1 MEIDPAVEKI
11 LMDITNNEE
20 GSVSIIECILNG
32 KTFDSEIA
40 EETEI
45 KLNTVRKILY
55 KFHDAGIASYKRTK
69 DPETNWFIYSWK
81 FDKEK
86 VSDII
91 SKKHQ
96 RNTEDIEKSIKY
108 EEENMFFACKTNGH
122 RYKFEKA
129 SEFNFVCPDCNDTL
143 EYQDNTSRIIE
154 LLKEKADSKST
165 NKLSTEIK
173 YIEYIVIYI
182 LYLYFL
188 IIYNG

>member
-173 YIEYIVIYI
+173 YIE
-182 LYLYFL
+182 
-188 IIYNG
+188 

>member
-1 MEIDPAVEKI
+1 MELDPAIEKI

-20 GSVSIIECILNG
+20 GSVSIIECILKG

-45 KLNTVRKILY
+45 KLNKVRKILY
-55 KFHDAGIASYKRTK
+55 KFYDAGIASYKRTK

-96 RNTEDIEKSIKY
+96 RNTEEIEKSIKY

-122 RYKFEKA
+122 RYKFDKA
-129 SEFNFVCPDCNDTL
+129 SEYNFVCPDCDETL
-143 EYQDNTSRIIE
+143 EYQDNSSRIVE
-154 LLKEKADSKST
+154 LLKEKSDSKST
-165 NKLSTEIK
+165 KKLSTEIK
-173 YIEYIVIYI
+173 YID
-182 LYLYFL
+182 
-188 IIYNG
+188 

>member
-20 GSVSIIECILNG
+20 GSVPIIECILNG

-45 KLNTVRKILY
+45 KLNRVRKILY
-55 KFHDAGIASYKRTK
+55 KLHDAGIASYKRTK

-81 FDKEK
+81 FDQDK

-91 SKKHQ
+91 SEKHKK
-96 RNTEDIEKSIKY
+96 NSEEIEKSIKF

-122 RYKFEKA
+122 RYMFEKA
-129 SEFNFVCPDCNDTL
+129 SEFNFVCPECNESL
-143 EYQDNTSRIIE
+143 EYQDNTARIVE
-154 LLKEKADSKST
+154 LLKEKANCKPKSKT
-165 NKLSTEIK
+165 STEIK
-173 YIEYIVIYI
+173 YID
-182 LYLYFL
+182 
-188 IIYNG
+188 

>member
-20 GSVSIIECILNG
+20 GSVSIIECILKG

-55 KFHDAGIASYKRTK
+55 KLHDAGIASYKRTK

-81 FDKEK
+81 FDQEK

-91 SKKHQ
+91 SRKHQ
-96 RNTEDIEKSIKY
+96 KNSEEIEKSIKY
-108 EEENMFFACKTNGH
+108 EEENMFFSCKTNGH

-129 SEFNFVCPDCNDTL
+129 SEFNFVCPKCSESL
-143 EYQDNTSRIIE
+143 EYQDNTSRIVE
-154 LLKEKADSKST
+154 LLKEKATYKFT
-165 NKLSTEIK
+165 TKLSTEIK
-173 YIEYIVIYI
+173 YID
-182 LYLYFL
+182 
-188 IIYNG
+188 

>member
-1 MEIDPAVEKI
+1 MDIDPAVEKI

-20 GSVSIIECILNG
+20 CSVPIIECILKG

-45 KLNTVRKILY
+45 KLNRVRKILY
-55 KFHDAGIASYKRTK
+55 KLYDAGIASYKRTK

-81 FDKEK
+81 FDQEK

-96 RNTEDIEKSIKY
+96 KNSEEIEKSLKY

-129 SEFNFVCPDCNDTL
+129 SEFNFVCPECNESL
-143 EYQDNTSRIIE
+143 EFQDNAARIVE
-154 LLKEKADSKST
+154 LLQEKAACSPST
-165 NKLSTEIK
+165 KINTEMK
-173 YIEYIVIYI
+173 YID
-182 LYLYFL
+182 
-188 IIYNG
+188 

>member
-1 MEIDPAVEKI
+1 MEIDPAVEKV

-45 KLNTVRKILY
+45 KLNRVRKILY
-55 KFHDAGIASYKRTK
+55 KLHDAGIASYKRTK

-81 FDKEK
+81 FDQEK

-96 RNTEDIEKSIKY
+96 KNSEEIEKSIKY
-108 EEENMFFACKTNGH
+108 EEENMFFACKSNGH
-122 RYKFEKA
+122 RYMFEKA
-129 SEFNFVCPDCNDTL
+129 SEFNFVCPECDESL
-143 EYQDNTSRIIE
+143 EYQDNTARIVE
-154 LLKEKADSKST
+154 LLNEKANCKSKTIIS
-165 NKLSTEIK
+165 SEIK
-173 YIEYIVIYI
+173 YID
-182 LYLYFL
+182 
-188 IIYNG
+188 

>member
-1 MEIDPAVEKI
+1 MELDPAFEKI
-11 LMDITNNEE
+11 LMEITNNEE

-45 KLNTVRKILY
+45 KLNKVRKILY

-86 VSDII
+86 VLDII

-108 EEENMFFACKTNGH
+108 EEGNMFFACKTNGH

-129 SEFNFVCPDCNDTL
+129 SEFNFVCPECDDTL
-143 EYQDNTSRIIE
+143 EYQDNAPRIVE
-154 LLKEKADSKST
+154 LLREKAASKST
-165 NKLSTEIK
+165 NQLSTEIK
-173 YIEYIVIYI
+173 YI
-182 LYLYFL
+182 
-188 IIYNG
+188 G

>member
-1 MEIDPAVEKI
+1 MELDPAVEKI

-40 EETEI
+40 EETDI
-45 KLNTVRKILY
+45 KLNKVRKILY

-91 SKKHQ
+91 SRKNQ

-129 SEFNFVCPDCNDTL
+129 SEYNFVCPECDDTL
-143 EYQDNTSRIIE
+143 EYQDNALRIVE
-154 LLKEKADSKST
+154 LLKEKAASNST

-173 YIEYIVIYI
+173 YIH
-182 LYLYFL
+182 
-188 IIYNG
+188 

>member
-1 MEIDPAVEKI
+1 MKYTTILDLLIGNIKIYHTTNGGLKFMELDQAVEKI

-45 KLNTVRKILY
+45 KLNKVRKILY
-55 KFHDAGIASYKRTK
+55 KFHEAGVASYKRTK

-108 EEENMFFACKTNGH
+108 EEENMFFACRTNGH

-129 SEFNFVCPDCNDTL
+129 SEFNFVCPDCNETL
-143 EYQDNTSRIIE
+143 EYQDNASRIVE
-154 LLKEKADSKST
+154 LLKEKADSKFD
-165 NKLSTEIK
+165 K
-173 YIEYIVIYI
+173 
-182 LYLYFL
+182 
-188 IIYNG
+188 

>member
-45 KLNTVRKILY
+45 KLNRVRKILY
-55 KFHDAGIASYKRTK
+55 KLHDAGIASYKRTK

-81 FDKEK
+81 FDQDK

-91 SKKHQ
+91 SEKHQ
-96 RNTEDIEKSIKY
+96 EK
-108 EEENMFFACKTNGH
+108 F
-122 RYKFEKA
+122 
-129 SEFNFVCPDCNDTL
+129 
-143 EYQDNTSRIIE
+143 
-154 LLKEKADSKST
+154 
-165 NKLSTEIK
+165 
-173 YIEYIVIYI
+173 
-182 LYLYFL
+182 
-188 IIYNG
+188 

>member
-1 MEIDPAVEKI
+1 MELDPAIEKI

-20 GSVSIIECILNG
+20 GSVSIIECILKG

-45 KLNTVRKILY
+45 KLNKVRKILY
-55 KFHDAGIASYKRTK
+55 KFYDAGIASYKRTK

-96 RNTEDIEKSIKY
+96 RNTEEIEKSIKY

-129 SEFNFVCPDCNDTL
+129 SEFNFVCPDCSETL
-143 EYQDNTSRIIE
+143 EYQDNSSRIVE
-154 LLKEKADSKST
+154 LLKEKSDSKST
-165 NKLSTEIK
+165 NKLSTEMK
-173 YIEYIVIYI
+173 YID
-182 LYLYFL
+182 
-188 IIYNG
+188 

>member
-143 EYQDNTSRIIE
+143 EYQDNTSRIVE

-165 NKLSTEIK
+165 NKLSSEIK
-173 YIEYIVIYI
+173 YIE
-182 LYLYFL
+182 
-188 IIYNG
+188 

>member
-20 GSVSIIECILNG
+20 GSVSIFECILNG

-143 EYQDNTSRIIE
+143 EYQDNTSRIVE

-165 NKLSTEIK
+165 NKLSSEIK
-173 YIEYIVIYI
+173 YIE
-182 LYLYFL
+182 
-188 IIYNG
+188 

>member
-1 MEIDPAVEKI
+1 MLWKLIPAVEKV

-45 KLNTVRKILY
+45 KLNKVRKILY
-55 KFHDAGIASYKRTK
+55 KFHDAGIAYYKRTK

-129 SEFNFVCPDCNDTL
+129 SELILYVLNVMIHWNI
-143 EYQDNTSRIIE
+143 RIMPNVLWSYLRRR
-154 LLKEKADSKST
+154 LLV
-165 NKLSTEIK
+165 NLQIKLSTEIK
-173 YIEYIVIYI
+173 YID
-182 LYLYFL
+182 
-188 IIYNG
+188 

>member
-45 KLNTVRKILY
+45 KLNRVRKILY
-55 KFHDAGIASYKRTK
+55 KLHDAGIASYKRTK

-81 FDKEK
+81 FDQEK

-96 RNTEDIEKSIKY
+96 KNSEEIEKSIKY
-108 EEENMFFACKTNGH
+108 EEENMFFACKSNGH
-122 RYKFEKA
+122 RYMFEKA
-129 SEFNFVCPDCNDTL
+129 SEFNFVCPECDESL
-143 EYQDNTSRIIE
+143 EYQDNTARIVE
-154 LLKEKADSKST
+154 LLNEKANCKPKT
-165 NKLSTEIK
+165 IISTEIK
-173 YIEYIVIYI
+173 YID
-182 LYLYFL
+182 
-188 IIYNG
+188 

>member
-20 GSVSIIECILNG
+20 GSVPIIECILNG

-45 KLNTVRKILY
+45 KLNRVRKILY
-55 KFHDAGIASYKRTK
+55 KLHDAGIASYKRTK

-81 FDKEK
+81 FDQEK

-91 SKKHQ
+91 SRKHKK
-96 RNTEDIEKSIKY
+96 NSEEIEKSIKY
-108 EEENMFFACKTNGH
+108 EEENMFFACKLNGH

-129 SEFNFVCPDCNDTL
+129 SEFNFVCPVCSESL
-143 EYQDNTSRIIE
+143 EYHDNSKRIVE
-154 LLKEKADSKST
+154 LLNEKATCNSKS
-165 NKLSTEIK
+165 KLSTQIK
-173 YIEYIVIYI
+173 YID
-182 LYLYFL
+182 
-188 IIYNG
+188 

>member
-1 MEIDPAVEKI
+1 MELDPAVEKI

-40 EETEI
+40 EETDI
-45 KLNTVRKILY
+45 KLNKVRKILY

-91 SKKHQ
+91 SRKNQ

-129 SEFNFVCPDCNDTL
+129 SEYNFVCPECDDTL
-143 EYQDNTSRIIE
+143 EYHDNALRIVE
-154 LLKEKADSKST
+154 LLNEKAASKST

-173 YIEYIVIYI
+173 YIH
-182 LYLYFL
+182 
-188 IIYNG
+188 

>member
-1 MEIDPAVEKI
+1 MELDPAVEKI

-40 EETEI
+40 EETDI
-45 KLNTVRKILY
+45 KLNKVRKILY

-91 SKKHQ
+91 SRKHQ

-129 SEFNFVCPDCNDTL
+129 SEYNFVCPECDDTL
-143 EYQDNTSRIIE
+143 EYQDNALRIVE
-154 LLKEKADSKST
+154 LLKEKAASNST

-173 YIEYIVIYI
+173 YIH
-182 LYLYFL
+182 
-188 IIYNG
+188 

>member
-1 MEIDPAVEKI
+1 MKYTTILDLLIGNIKIYHTTNGGLKFMELNQAVEKI

-45 KLNTVRKILY
+45 KLNKVRKILY
-55 KFHDAGIASYKRTK
+55 KFHEAGVASYKRTK

-108 EEENMFFACKTNGH
+108 EEENMFFACRTNGH

-129 SEFNFVCPDCNDTL
+129 SEFNFVCPDCNETL
-143 EYQDNTSRIIE
+143 EYQDNASRIVE
-154 LLKEKADSKST
+154 LLKEKADSKFD
-165 NKLSTEIK
+165 K
-173 YIEYIVIYI
+173 
-182 LYLYFL
+182 
-188 IIYNG
+188 

>member
-1 MEIDPAVEKI
+1 MEIDQAVEKV

-45 KLNTVRKILY
+45 KLNKVRKILY

-91 SKKHQ
+91 SRKHQ

-129 SEFNFVCPDCNDTL
+129 SEYNFVCPECDDTL
-143 EYQDNTSRIIE
+143 EYQDNAQRIVE
-154 LLKEKADSKST
+154 LLKEKAASKST
-165 NKLSTEIK
+165 NQLSTEIK
-173 YIEYIVIYI
+173 YID
-182 LYLYFL
+182 
-188 IIYNG
+188 

>member
-1 MEIDPAVEKI
+1 MEINPAVEKI

-20 GSVSIIECILNG
+20 GSVPIIECILKG

-55 KFHDAGIASYKRTK
+55 KLHDAGIASYKRTK

-81 FDKEK
+81 FDQEK

-91 SKKHQ
+91 SRKHQ
-96 RNTEDIEKSIKY
+96 KNSEEIEKSIKY
-108 EEENMFFACKTNGH
+108 EEENMFFSCKTNGH

-129 SEFNFVCPDCNDTL
+129 SEFNFVCPKCSESL
-143 EYQDNTSRIIE
+143 EYQDNTSRIVE
-154 LLKEKADSKST
+154 LLKEKATYKST
-165 NKLSTEIK
+165 TKLSTEIK
-173 YIEYIVIYI
+173 YID
-182 LYLYFL
+182 
-188 IIYNG
+188 

>member
-143 EYQDNTSRIIE
+143 EYQDNTSRIVE
-154 LLKEKADSKST
+154 LLKEKADCKST

-173 YIEYIVIYI
+173 YIE
-182 LYLYFL
+182 
-188 IIYNG
+188 

>member
-1 MEIDPAVEKI
+1 
-11 LMDITNNEE
+11 MDITNNEE

-143 EYQDNTSRIIE
+143 EYQDNTSRIVE

-165 NKLSTEIK
+165 NKLSSEIK
-173 YIEYIVIYI
+173 YIE
-182 LYLYFL
+182 
-188 IIYNG
+188 

>member
-1 MEIDPAVEKI
+1 MELDPAVEKI

-40 EETEI
+40 EETDI
-45 KLNTVRKILY
+45 KLNKVRKILY

-173 YIEYIVIYI
+173 YIE
-182 LYLYFL
+182 
-188 IIYNG
+188 

>member
-143 EYQDNTSRIIE
+143 EYQDNTSRIVE

-173 YIEYIVIYI
+173 YIE
-182 LYLYFL
+182 
-188 IIYNG
+188 

>member
-20 GSVSIIECILNG
+20 GSVPIIECILNG

-45 KLNTVRKILY
+45 KLNRVRKILY
-55 KFHDAGIASYKRTK
+55 KLHDAGIASYKRTK

-81 FDKEK
+81 FDQEK

-91 SKKHQ
+91 TRKHQ
-96 RNTEDIEKSIKY
+96 KNSEEIEKSLKY

-129 SEFNFVCPDCNDTL
+129 SELNFVCPECNETL
-143 EYQDNTSRIIE
+143 EYQDNTNRIVE
-154 LLKEKADSKST
+154 LLKEKASCKPETSS
-165 NKLSTEIK
+165 STEMK
-173 YIEYIVIYI
+173 YID
-182 LYLYFL
+182 
-188 IIYNG
+188 

>member
-1 MEIDPAVEKI
+1 
-11 LMDITNNEE
+11 MDITNNEE

-40 EETEI
+40 EETDI
-45 KLNTVRKILY
+45 KLNKVRKILY

-91 SKKHQ
+91 SRKHQ

-129 SEFNFVCPDCNDTL
+129 SEYNFVCPECDDTL
-143 EYQDNTSRIIE
+143 EYQDNALRIVE
-154 LLKEKADSKST
+154 LLKEKAASNST

-173 YIEYIVIYI
+173 YIH
-182 LYLYFL
+182 
-188 IIYNG
+188 

>member
-91 SKKHQ
+91 SRKHQ

-173 YIEYIVIYI
+173 YIE
-182 LYLYFL
+182 
-188 IIYNG
+188 

>member
-1 MEIDPAVEKI
+1 MEIDPAVERV

-20 GSVSIIECILNG
+20 GSISIIECILNG

-45 KLNTVRKILY
+45 KLNKVRKILY

-81 FDKEK
+81 FDQEK

-91 SKKHQ
+91 SKEHRK
-96 RNTEDIEKSIKY
+96 NSEEIEKSIKY
-108 EEENMFFACKTNGH
+108 EEENMFFACKNNGH

-129 SEFNFVCPDCNDTL
+129 SEFNFVCPECNDSL
-143 EYQDNTSRIIE
+143 EYHDNASRIVE
-154 LLKEKADSKST
+154 LLKEKATCTSKT
-165 NKLSTEIK
+165 KNSTEIK
-173 YIEYIVIYI
+173 YID
-182 LYLYFL
+182 
-188 IIYNG
+188 